1 MLNKAIALVVL
12 TFGIF
17 VAAPASAA
25 SDIPV
30 LTWEKGLEHNLVLGG
45 NGAIDTWKISLVS
58 KDGVNL
64 PFKVSKKD
72 SRGFVYFSLEVPQDL
87 KSGVYT
93 VVSDGKNYPN
103 KILAGIRLVELSS
116 FNLVQIPT
124 KLLIIL
130 LTLIIL
136 ISTLSLLRMEKYER
150 IEYIRAKPRTTTNPI
165 VLPFYKFRINTIE
178 EINKS
183 LFKFKLI
190 REGELLLKLSPVLW
204 SLLPWATLMVGG
216 FIGSKGSI
224 IDGVKITPAL
234 IYGAMALL
242 GVLDP
247 YSGFMAGVGF
257 SIAEVLSG
265 SISSIRSM
273 MSLVA
278 ITIGWF
284 APGIISSLYSDAL
297 RKDRYHPLLKRFLP
311 ELIGSFVGALVFLV
325 AQLMTNSFA
334 DHKGPIP
341 MNSYV
346 IPVVIGFFIF
356 ARIKFEIF
364 INKDLH
370 QMGENYQIRVLQ
382 LPRVLSP
389 RSVLFLSLYFS
400 AAIYVWTESL
410 KFATITGFLLTF
422 PLAMLMVRFENPVIP
437 FFAKFERHIAL
448 ETLVVSLLSYTAFVN
463 IKDFP
468 LDVTQKGKLFIL
480 SAVVILFIHGFYSS
494 VYDTSQRAKVLE
506 AAL

>member
-1 MLNKAIALVVL
+1 MLNKFIALVAVL
-12 TFGIF
+12 IGISF
-17 VAAPASAA
+17 AAPASAVA
-25 SDIPV
+25 DIPV

-45 NGAIDTWKISLVS
+45 NGSIENWKISLVS

-64 PFKVSKKD
+64 PFEVSKKD
-72 SRGFVYFSLEVPQDL
+72 ARGFVYFSLNVPREL

-93 VVSDGKNYPN
+93 VVSDGNEYPN
-103 KILAGIRLVELSS
+103 KILAGIRLVDLST

-136 ISTLSLLRMEKYER
+136 ISTLSLMRMQKYER
-150 IEYIRAKPRTTTNPI
+150 IEYIRAKPRVTTNPFI
-165 VLPFYKFRINTIE
+165 LPFYKFRINSIE

-190 REGELLLKLSPVLW
+190 REGELLLKLSPALW
-204 SLLPWATLMVGG
+204 SLLPWATLMIGG
-216 FIGSKGSI
+216 LIGSNGSI

-234 IYGAMALL
+234 IYGAIALI

-247 YSGFMAGVGF
+247 FSGFMAGVGF
-257 SIAEVLSG
+257 AITEILTGNV
-265 SISSIRSM
+265 SSIRSIM
-273 MSLVA
+273 ALVA
-278 ITIGWF
+278 ITVGWF
-284 APGIISSLYSDAL
+284 APGIISSLYSDAI
-297 RKDRYHPLLKRFLP
+297 RKDRYHPALKRFVP
-311 ELIGSFVGALVFLV
+311 EAVGASVGALVFFV
-325 AQLMTNSFA
+325 AQLLTNSFA

-341 MNSYV
+341 MNSYL
-346 IPVVIGFFIF
+346 IPLAVGVFIF

-370 QMGENYQIRVLQ
+370 QTGENYQIRVLQ

-389 RSVLFLSLYFS
+389 RSILFIGLYFT

-410 KFATITGFLLTF
+410 QFAAITGLLLTF
-422 PLAMLMVRFENPVIP
+422 PLAMLMVRFESPVIP
-437 FFAKFERHIAL
+437 FFARFERHIVL
-448 ETLVVSLLSYTAFVN
+448 ESLIVSSLSYAAFVN
-463 IKDFP
+463 IQDFP

-480 SAVVILFIHGFYSS
+480 SAVVIIFIHGFYSS
-494 VYDTSQRAKVLE
+494 VYDTSQRSKVLE
-506 AAL
+506 GAL